1 MGGLPH
7 NLSEYINMSDSEKEL
22 KYRVQKLERQMEGVQ
37 RQQKVA
43 DAVQRKTQAQNER
56 RFRDLEIKAAVQR
69 GLPQREVAEIFEISR
84 SRVSQIAREINYS

>member
-1 MGGLPH
+1 
-7 NLSEYINMSDSEKEL
+7 MSDSEKEL

>member
-1 MGGLPH
+1 
-7 NLSEYINMSDSEKEL
+7 MSDSEKEL

-43 DAVQRKTQAQNER
+43 DGVQRKTQAQNER

>member
-1 MGGLPH
+1 MGD
-7 NLSEYINMSDSEKEL
+7 SDKEL
-22 KYRVQKLERQMEGVQ
+22 KYRVEQLERKMDGVQ
-37 RQQKVA
+37 RQQRVA
-43 DAVQRKTQAQNER
+43 DAVQRTTQAQNER

>member
-1 MGGLPH
+1 
-7 NLSEYINMSDSEKEL
+7 MSDSEKEL

-69 GLPQREVAEIFEISR
+69 GVPQREVAEIFGIGR
-84 SRVSQIAREINYS
+84 SRVSQISREIHS